1 MKIGILA
8 VQGAFAE
15 HKTKL
20 EKLGARCVELRKK
33 EDLDGG
39 FDGLVLPGRLLL
51 LQLLR
56 RLRQSAFRRQDLLPW
71 IRYPV

>member
-15 HKTKL
+15 HKSKL

-39 FDGLVLPGRLLL
+39 LTDWFCQAVRV
-51 LQLLR
+51 
-56 RLRQSAFRRQDLLPW
+56 
-71 IRYPV
+71 RYRENSFGSWKCLSL

>member
-15 HKTKL
+15 HKSKL

-33 EDLDGG
+33 ETWMETLTDW
-39 FDGLVLPGRLLL
+39 FCQAVRV
-51 LQLLR
+51 
-56 RLRQSAFRRQDLLPW
+56 
-71 IRYPV
+71 RYRENSFGSWKCLSL

>member
-15 HKTKL
+15 HKIKL

-33 EDLDGG
+33 RR
-39 FDGLVLPGRLLL
+39 PGWRL
-51 LQLLR
+51 
-56 RLRQSAFRRQDLLPW
+56 
-71 IRYPV
+71 